1 MHNSDGEMEKTVV
14 PDPIRVVEAFCGLME
29 ARDATALR
37 PYLADDAIYQNVGMP
52 ATVGADAIVENL
64 GQQFAVFPD
73 SYAYQMI
80 NIAGSGDTVLTERLD
95 VIRLPSGDLAGVPVM
110 GTFVLRDGEIVRW
123 TDYWDT
129 TLPQKMMTG
138 TDVSALVPSDYL
150 SV

>member
-1 MHNSDGEMEKTVV
+1 MA
-14 PDPIRVVEAFCGLME
+14 DPIQIVETFCALME
-29 ARDATALR
+29 QRDAATLR
-37 PYLADDAIYQNVGMP
+37 PYLTADAVYQNVGMP
-52 ATVGADAIVENL
+52 ATVGADAIAENL

-73 SYAYQMI
+73 SYAYTMI

-95 VIRLPSGDLAGVPVM
+95 MMKTPAGEVVGVPVM
-110 GTFVLRDGEIVRW
+110 GTFVVRGGKIARW

-138 TDVSALVPSDYL
+138 IEVADLVPSDYL